1 MCFEKCVFLIKD
13 FNLICVTGKMASGKN
28 FICSKFEKDGWFC
41 VDADL
46 LVHEAIDE
54 AAPIINETFG
64 KIAQKKNICIL
75 TNDGKIDRRELGKI
89 LFSSPELLKKQE
101 DIVYPVITK
110 MVKKI
115 IAEHK
120 KVILNATV
128 LYKTPEL
135 LDMCEAIVFV
145 KSNFVTRFFR
155 ARHRDRLSFKQIFK
169 RFHSQKNLKKMYEN
183 ANLPLF
189 VVNN

>member
-1 MCFEKCVFLIKD
+1 MRFEKCAFLIKD
-13 FNLICVTGKMASGKN
+13 FNSVCVTGKMDSGKN

-64 KIAQKKNICIL
+64 KIAQKKNIRIL

-110 MVKKI
+110 MVEKI
-115 IAEHK
+115 ITEHK

-169 RFHSQKNLKKMYEN
+169 RFHSQKNLKKMYEK

>member
-1 MCFEKCVFLIKD
+1 MRFEKCAFLIKD
-13 FNLICVTGKMASGKN
+13 FNSVCVTGKMASGKN

-64 KIAQKKNICIL
+64 KIAQKKNIRIL

-110 MVKKI
+110 MVAKI
-115 IAEHK
+115 ITEHK

-169 RFHSQKNLKKMYEN
+169 RFHSQKNLKKMYEK

>member
-1 MCFEKCVFLIKD
+1 
-13 FNLICVTGKMASGKN
+13 
-28 FICSKFEKDGWFC
+28 
-41 VDADL
+41 
-46 LVHEAIDE
+46 
-54 AAPIINETFG
+54 
-64 KIAQKKNICIL
+64 
-75 TNDGKIDRRELGKI
+75 
-89 LFSSPELLKKQE
+89 
-101 DIVYPVITK
+101 
-110 MVKKI
+110 MVEKI
-115 IAEHK
+115 ITEHK

-169 RFHSQKNLKKMYEN
+169 RFHSQKNLKKMYEK